1 MKWVVIVTNDETNFS
16 DIVFHNIDL
25 LELNNVEYKL
35 AINNAKNSMYEI
47 FGIQIGMKEFDEF
60 VLLQDSVELHNI
72 DIIQEVFLYSDKS
85 VFLSSWGQN
94 YFGKYLSRILNKM
107 ELPLIKSKADSVYYE
122 REFFKEYSNIEK
134 PIIIHDGILENTNV
148 FEYAYGRNNMI
159 INNEYFKK
167 YKWTWDIKQVVDK

>member
-1 MKWVVIVTNDETNFS
+1 M
-16 DIVFHNIDL
+16 L
-25 LELNNVEYKL
+25 
-35 AINNAKNSMYEI
+35 
-47 FGIQIGMKEFDEF
+47 GIQVGMREFDEF
-60 VLLQDSVELHNI
+60 ILLQDSVMLYNV
-72 DIIQEVFLYSDKS
+72 DLIQEMFSYDNRS

-167 YKWTWDIKQVVDK
+167 YK